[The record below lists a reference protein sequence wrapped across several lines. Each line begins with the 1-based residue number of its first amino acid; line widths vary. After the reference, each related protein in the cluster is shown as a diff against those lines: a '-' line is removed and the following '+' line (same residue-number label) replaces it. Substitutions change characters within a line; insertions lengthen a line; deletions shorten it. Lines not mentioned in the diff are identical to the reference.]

1 MSIVPFDG
9 YQASRDE
16 LIANNWYME
25 ESGNIG
31 GSPRFWW
38 ERWVSS
44 DNELMA
50 TFYWTHEVATVCRN
64 P

>member
-1 MSIVPFDG
+1 MNIVPFDG

-16 LIANNWYME
+16 LIANNWHLK

-38 ERWVSS
+38 ECWVSP

-50 TFYWTHEVATVCRN
+50 TFYWTYETAEVCRN

>member
-9 YQASRDE
+9 YQANRDE
-16 LIANNWYME
+16 LIANNWHME
-25 ESGNIG
+25 EAGLLG
-31 GSPRFWW
+31 GSSKYWW

-44 DNELMA
+44 DGSLMA
-50 TFYWTHEVATVCRN
+50 TFLWSDFATVCRN

>member
-16 LIANNWYME
+16 LIANNWHME

-31 GSPRFWW
+31 GSPKYWW

-50 TFYWTHEVATVCRN
+50 TFYWTHETTTVCRC